1 MRLVNYGVDSAFR
14 AGILFDHLVVD
25 ADAAAQ
31 AVGLVGIDTQA
42 RWTSLRQFFALDIDG
57 LRRLDTAARALVA
70 EQTMS
75 EHVRLL
81 TDVRLGPPIL
91 FLAPAG
97 HQFEVFVPHVPESF
111 QERES
116 DGSGRRIG
124 YLTTDALYNGP
135 GVRPRRLG
143 HALLKCE
150 RVEEMQ
156 NFLSNV
162 LGFRLSD
169 RALGGDIVWMR
180 CSPDPSYPQS
190 GSWP

>member
-31 AVGLVGIDTQA
+31 AAGLVGIDTQA

-91 FLAPAG
+91 DPEKISWRGRPPSVDPIGAVVEHFADLLRIDHEASYQPQDWTKNPTWINRWGSPPLTDFIEEGVHLFLPQQAPA
-97 HQFEVFVPHVPESF
+97 
-111 QERES
+111 
-116 DGSGRRIG
+116 
-124 YLTTDALYNGP
+124 
-135 GVRPRRLG
+135 
-143 HALLKCE
+143 
-150 RVEEMQ
+150 
-156 NFLSNV
+156 
-162 LGFRLSD
+162 
-169 RALGGDIVWMR
+169 
-180 CSPDPSYPQS
+180 
-190 GSWP
+190 